1 MKKCFILINKD
12 LARAMAY
19 TYVFYETDTMI
30 DAVVNCT
37 LDIKLEEA
45 IDNGIL
51 PPNEYQWYEVGE
63 VVNGIYE
70 ILKLI

>member
-1 MKKCFILINKD
+1 MKKCFILINKE
-12 LARAMAY
+12 LERAMAY
-19 TYVFYETDTMI
+19 TYVFYETDTMV
-30 DAVVNCT
+30 DTVVDCT
-37 LDIKLEEA
+37 VDIKLEEA

-51 PPNEYQWYEVGE
+51 PPGEYQWYEVGE